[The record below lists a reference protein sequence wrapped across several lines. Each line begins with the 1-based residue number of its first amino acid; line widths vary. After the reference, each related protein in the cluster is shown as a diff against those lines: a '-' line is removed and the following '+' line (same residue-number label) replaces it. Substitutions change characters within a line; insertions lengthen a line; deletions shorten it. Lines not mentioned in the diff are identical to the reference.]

1 MEYVLRELVFISFIV
16 LSRNVPVYSVS
27 GPGGGGGGG
36 APPAYSMDLETTLRN
51 IVFTN
56 YSTQQRPSEK
66 VIVHVSFTLLTINDL
81 NIKDQTMSTTG
92 YLTLRWIDSRLKW
105 DSTLNGNDYSN
116 VKFLFSTESYVWRPA
131 LIVEN
136 SVSDVKI
143 LSDSNTPMRIR
154 NNGVIEWSPM
164 GLYVVSCESD
174 ITYYPVDSQTCYIK
188 ISSWGYTSG
197 EIDLQSKSS
206 TILLGFYSPNGEWDL
221 LSTSSEASA
230 AKTRGDFSFS
240 SLTFTVRVQRRLLFH
255 TLNTMFP
262 VALMAFLIPMV
273 FKLHPD
279 AGEKIG
285 FALTVLLAYAVYL
298 TMISDSIP
306 STSFTPCYLSIYL
319 VFILALSSISVLCTI
334 LVLNFNFGTDDDPIP
349 NGTRIFMVSL
359 VAKLIC
365 WKQKTCCQRAR
376 KVADSSV
383 EMVEEFDSK
392 EETKQENITWQD
404 LSNILD
410 RAFFLLFTIVISFST
425 CIFIAVVFTQRATEE

>member
-1 MEYVLRELVFISFIV
+1 MW
-16 LSRNVPVYSVS
+16 N
-27 GPGGGGGGG
+27 
-36 APPAYSMDLETTLRN
+36 LRN
-51 IVFTN
+51 CGNHWGKCKNKLLFVFLA
-56 YSTQQRPSEK
+56 R
-66 VIVHVSFTLLTINDL
+66 
-81 NIKDQTMSTTG
+81 
-92 YLTLRWIDSRLKW
+92 
-105 DSTLNGNDYSN
+105 
-116 VKFLFSTESYVWRPA
+116 
-131 LIVEN
+131 
-136 SVSDVKI
+136 VSDVKI

-306 STSFTPCYLSIYL
+306 STSFTPCYLCKHFQSI
-319 VFILALSSISVLCTI
+319 VWSNKHNTI
-334 LVLNFNFGTDDDPIP
+334 FYWYELN
-349 NGTRIFMVSL
+349 
-359 VAKLIC
+359 
-365 WKQKTCCQRAR
+365 
-376 KVADSSV
+376 
-383 EMVEEFDSK
+383 
-392 EETKQENITWQD
+392 
-404 LSNILD
+404 
-410 RAFFLLFTIVISFST
+410 
-425 CIFIAVVFTQRATEE
+425 

>member
-1 MEYVLRELVFISFIV
+1 MW
-16 LSRNVPVYSVS
+16 N
-27 GPGGGGGGG
+27 
-36 APPAYSMDLETTLRN
+36 LRN
-51 IVFTN
+51 CGNHWGKCKNKVLFVFLA
-56 YSTQQRPSEK
+56 R
-66 VIVHVSFTLLTINDL
+66 
-81 NIKDQTMSTTG
+81 
-92 YLTLRWIDSRLKW
+92 
-105 DSTLNGNDYSN
+105 
-116 VKFLFSTESYVWRPA
+116 
-131 LIVEN
+131 
-136 SVSDVKI
+136 VSDVKI

-306 STSFTPCYLSIYL
+306 STSFTPCYLCKHFQSI
-319 VFILALSSISVLCTI
+319 VWSNKHNTI
-334 LVLNFNFGTDDDPIP
+334 FY
-349 NGTRIFMVSL
+349 
-359 VAKLIC
+359 
-365 WKQKTCCQRAR
+365 W
-376 KVADSSV
+376 
-383 EMVEEFDSK
+383 
-392 EETKQENITWQD
+392 
-404 LSNILD
+404 
-410 RAFFLLFTIVISFST
+410 
-425 CIFIAVVFTQRATEE
+425 

>member
-1 MEYVLRELVFISFIV
+1 MEQVYFLILTSIVFS
-16 LSRNVPVYSVS
+16 NSVVAPP
-27 GPGGGGGGG
+27 PGGG
-36 APPAYSMDLETTLRN
+36 PPAYSTDLETTLRDK
-51 IVFTN
+51 VFTN
-56 YSTQQRPSEK
+56 YSTQQRPSQR

-92 YLTLRWIDSRLKW
+92 YLTLRWKDNRLKW
-105 DSTLNGNDYSN
+105 DSPIDGADYSN

-143 LSDSNTPMRIR
+143 ISDSNTPMRIL
-154 NNGVIEWSPM
+154 NTGNIEWSPM

-188 ISSWGYTSG
+188 ISSWGYTSS

-206 TILLGFYSPNGEWDL
+206 NILLGFYSPNGEWDL
-221 LSTSSEASA
+221 LSTTSEASA

-240 SLTFTVRVQRRLLFH
+240 SLQFTVHVQRRLLFH
-255 TLNTMFP
+255 TLNTLFP

-273 FKLHPD
+273 FKLHPE

-334 LVLNFNFGTDDDPIP
+334 LVLNFNFGTEDDPIP
-349 NGTRIFMVSL
+349 STTRLLLVS
-359 VAKLIC
+359 VVGKLIC
-365 WKQKTCCQRAR
+365 WKRQSCRSQR
-376 KVADSSV
+376 KVGDSTV
-383 EMVEEFDSK
+383 ELVEEFSSSSDDTGEKK
-392 EETKQENITWQD
+392 EEQITWQD
-404 LSNILD
+404 LSDILD
-410 RAFFLLFTIVISFST
+410 KGFFMLFTIVILLST
-425 CIFIAVVFTQRATEE
+425 AIFIAIIFSKRASE

>member
-1 MEYVLRELVFISFIV
+1 MKDEGIVIVFKIQTSYPSQYRNMLSKFLKLFFQIRSILFSHKKTLQISLDIIQDMRHCGNIYIYIFF
-16 LSRNVPVYSVS
+16 LN
-27 GPGGGGGGG
+27 
-36 APPAYSMDLETTLRN
+36 LRN
-51 IVFTN
+51 C
-56 YSTQQRPSEK
+56 
-66 VIVHVSFTLLTINDL
+66 
-81 NIKDQTMSTTG
+81 
-92 YLTLRWIDSRLKW
+92 
-105 DSTLNGNDYSN
+105 GNHQGN
-116 VKFLFSTESYVWRPA
+116 VKVNKIILLARVA
-131 LIVEN
+131 
-136 SVSDVKI
+136 DVKI

-306 STSFTPCYLSIYL
+306 STSFTPCYLCKHL
-319 VFILALSSISVLCTI
+319 
-334 LVLNFNFGTDDDPIP
+334 
-349 NGTRIFMVSL
+349 
-359 VAKLIC
+359 
-365 WKQKTCCQRAR
+365 
-376 KVADSSV
+376 
-383 EMVEEFDSK
+383 
-392 EETKQENITWQD
+392 
-404 LSNILD
+404 
-410 RAFFLLFTIVISFST
+410 
-425 CIFIAVVFTQRATEE
+425 